1 MRKFYFF
8 KLRIIKYRLVG
19 AWWKKLWQDSLVVS
33 TTSTLSGSGFFLV
46 WITYLPWSTFSY
58 SNSNLLDLKQWWVM
72 WSSMRIQH
80 DYIHCIIDLPHITL
94 FPSRNAAHVCH
105 IKARSKK
112 KKKRVRKVFAHFINV
127 FRMIFNKEW
136 QKTLYKSTS

>member
-1 MRKFYFF
+1 
-8 KLRIIKYRLVG
+8 
-19 AWWKKLWQDSLVVS
+19 
-33 TTSTLSGSGFFLV
+33 
-46 WITYLPWSTFSY
+46 
-58 SNSNLLDLKQWWVM
+58 
-72 WSSMRIQH
+72 MRIQH